1 MYFSDVLVL
10 VLFLSV
16 VLGCFLLLNATRAN
30 RKTKDLIHK
39 FRTAFEN
46 SFDHMILT
54 DTNGVI
60 QFAND
65 SVTKITG
72 YSVLEVIGK
81 TPALWGG
88 QMSEDFY
95 RDFWKTIKTDKKEFL
110 GVMRNMRKGG
120 ELYIAE
126 VRIVPILNGKK
137 LIGFLGIERDITP
150 KSATAV

>member
-1 MYFSDVLVL
+1 MYLS
-10 VLFLSV
+10 LSV
-16 VLGCFLLLNATRAN
+16 AAVFLLVAVLGYAMLLGVRRAQQNA
-30 RKTKDLIHK
+30 KELVHK
-39 FRTAFEN
+39 FRIAFEN

-54 DTNGVI
+54 DIDGVI

-65 SVTKITG
+65 SVTKVTG

-95 RDFWKTIKTDKKEFL
+95 RDFWKTIKTDKKEFV
-110 GVMRNMRKGG
+110 GVIRNMRKGG

-126 VRIVPILNGKK
+126 VRIIPILERER
-137 LIGFLGIERDITP
+137 LTGFLGIERDITP
-150 KSATAV
+150 KSATAS